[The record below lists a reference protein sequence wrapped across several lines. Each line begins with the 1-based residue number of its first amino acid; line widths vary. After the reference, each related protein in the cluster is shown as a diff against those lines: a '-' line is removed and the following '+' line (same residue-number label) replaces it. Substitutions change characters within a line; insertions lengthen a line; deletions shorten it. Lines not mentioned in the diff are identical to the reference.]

1 MNEARRPVSPHL
13 QVYRWQ
19 LNMLL
24 STMHRITGLL
34 LSLGAVV
41 LALWLLAVAGGAES
55 YADMA
60 AVTTAG
66 WFKLPL
72 IVWSFCLFLHLA
84 NGIRHLAWDAV
95 FGFERSQIFASGKLV
110 LVVSGI
116 ATVLFAFFIVF

>member
-1 MNEARRPVSPHL
+1 MNEAKRPVSPHL

-19 LNMLL
+19 LHMVT
-24 STMHRITGLL
+24 SAMHRVTGLL

-41 LALWLLAVAGGAES
+41 LTIWLLAVASGADA
-55 YADMA
+55 YADVA
-60 AVTTAG
+60 AVMTAG

-95 FGFERSQIFASGKLV
+95 FGFERSQILASGKLV
-110 LVVSGI
+110 LIVSGI
-116 ATVLFAFFIVF
+116 ATVLFAFFLVF